1 MNKYEK
7 KDFKMKLR
15 AQLMKKYNT
24 PEAKIKQMAAEETAR
39 KALQKKLS
47 KLYRSLRKNPMAFSK
62 N

>member
-39 KALQKKLS
+39 KAL
-47 KLYRSLRKNPMAFSK
+47 
-62 N
+62 